1 MNFFKKIFRRK
12 SIASSK
18 NRVEEQL
25 SIKGVPP
32 APITAEPDT
41 AEIAAQ
47 ALLEVM
53 DNIQT
58 TVKKDVGEEDKKKE
72 NPLTAKGPDGGASFY
87 KSLAQKIRHSQEE
100 ARLRALRF
108 VAFCEQELT
117 KEDLPAY
124 GPGSLGLLEKEL
136 LKRIDVVDRC
146 GGELKKRWQYCL
158 SEVIVKMVNH
168 DEYETLKD

>member
-1 MNFFKKIFRRK
+1 MKFFKKFFSK
-12 SIASSK
+12 KPIASSEK
-18 NRVEEQL
+18 GNGETLSVEGI
-25 SIKGVPP
+25 SP
-32 APITAEPDT
+32 APITPSPDDAEL
-41 AEIAAQ
+41 AAQ
-47 ALLEVM
+47 ALLEIM
-53 DNIQT
+53 ESELGSA
-58 TVKKDVGEEDKKKE
+58 KKDSTTEVEDKSPKI
-72 NPLTAKGPDGGASFY
+72 TGPDGGASFY

-100 ARLRALRF
+100 ARLRTLRF

-124 GPGSLGLLEKEL
+124 GPGSLGLLEREL